1 MRYLARGYVCNR
13 ACRESAN
20 LQSNPDAAASL
31 LWSIQI
37 NGQLY
42 SMRAFCF
49 NNKEIEMIIGRN
61 SKRENDAMTAGIPTF
76 CHIFQGFAI
85 KGKEYPSRNETYH
98 SQ

>member
-1 MRYLARGYVCNR
+1 
-13 ACRESAN
+13 
-20 LQSNPDAAASL
+20 
-31 LWSIQI
+31 
-37 NGQLY
+37 
-42 SMRAFCF
+42 
-49 NNKEIEMIIGRN
+49 MIIGRN